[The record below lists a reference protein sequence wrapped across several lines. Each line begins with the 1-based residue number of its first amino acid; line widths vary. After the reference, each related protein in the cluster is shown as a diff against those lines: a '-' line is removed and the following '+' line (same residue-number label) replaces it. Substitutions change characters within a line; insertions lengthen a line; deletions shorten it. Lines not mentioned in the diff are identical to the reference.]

1 MHSLVAWEQSGHS
14 LPSDISWPEG
24 KSDKDITTGNRR
36 EGGRRDV
43 LHLDGTDLEPDS
55 ALSFTSKWQIL
66 ITLTF
71 LPTLLSPFIE
81 YGLPG

>member
-1 MHSLVAWEQSGHS
+1 
-14 LPSDISWPEG
+14 
-24 KSDKDITTGNRR
+24 
-36 EGGRRDV
+36 
-43 LHLDGTDLEPDS
+43 LEPDS